1 MLAKRDYFKKELKNK
16 LIEKI
21 GFTDIVEDVVEDFE
35 EKGYLDDYDKA
46 KSYAKQHSNYGA
58 KKLSF
63 IFYQMACQCFSPDY
77 FCKNGGFFIKMVK
90 GYGRKNCQNGSCRPG
105 KSVT

>member
-1 MLAKRDYFKKELKNK
+1 MLMYF
-16 LIEKI
+16 I
-21 GFTDIVEDVVEDFE
+21 
-35 EKGYLDDYDKA
+35 YLLTIRFYLLFVFGV
-46 KSYAKQHSNYGA
+46 SEVLVQTH
-58 KKLSF
+58 LF
-63 IFYQMACQCFSPDY
+63 FYQMACQCFSPDY